1 MNPQILIDSM
11 VRQTTVLVA
20 QLATSGGLR
29 APLSHLAD
37 QVFLELSEELDAQ
50 GLSRRVSADM
60 FGMALRTYL
69 RKIQRLRESAS
80 ARDRTLWAAVYD
92 FVASKDVVSRKDI
105 LDRFLR
111 DDEGLV
117 RGVLHDLSENGL
129 VFTTGVGAEA
139 MFRAATRSE
148 LGRMHELRGAAIDEL
163 VWALVYREGPLRRD
177 ELETIVAVS
186 RESLDASLA
195 RLASDGRVQ
204 TKQAD
209 GAVTWVA
216 RRFALPLGSP
226 QGWEAA
232 VFDHFRAVCQTIAQ
246 KLRQLTRSQP
256 DDTIG
261 GSTFTY
267 EVWPG
272 HPMEEEVKG
281 ALARFRTEHGAL
293 RNRVTQYNQTHEMP
307 ENRTRVTVYG
317 GQNVVVED
325 EDEDA

>member
-37 QVFLELSEELDAQ
+37 HVFLELSEELDAQ

-60 FGMALRTYL
+60 FGMALRAYL
-69 RKIQRLRESAS
+69 RKIQRLRESTTV
-80 ARDRTLWAAVYD
+80 RDRTLWEAVYD
-92 FVASKDVVSRKDI
+92 FVAAKDVVTRKDV
-105 LDRFLR
+105 LDRFRR

-129 VFTTGVGAEA
+129 VFTTGVGADA
-139 MFRAATRSE
+139 MFRAATKAE
-148 LGRMHELRGAAIDEL
+148 LGRIRQLRGAAIDEL
-163 VWALVYREGPLRRD
+163 VWALVYREGPLSRAG
-177 ELETIVAVS
+177 LEAIVAVS
-186 RESLDASLA
+186 TESLEAALA
-195 RLASDGRVQ
+195 RLASDGRLETNQV
-204 TKQAD
+204 D
-209 GAVTWVA
+209 GEVTWVA
-216 RRFALPLGSP
+216 RRFALPLGAP

-246 KLRQLTRSQP
+246 KLRQLTRAHP
-256 DDTIG
+256 DDEIG

-293 RNRVTQYNQTHEMP
+293 RNKVTEYNQTHEMP
-307 ENRTRVTVYG
+307 ENRTWVTVYG
-317 GQNVVVED
+317 GQSVMED
-325 EDEDA
+325 DDEGA